1 MSNKK
6 KRMAAQRR
14 KEALKSALSAPREP
28 KEEPV
33 KAKPEQPKKVSSKS
47 KIKIAAAC
55 LVCAAV
61 IYGAGT
67 EAYWAKQPSVARIT
81 SSMREVKN
89 DWVKFNHLAMDIL
102 ATASYNATGNVKANV
117 YVGARTSASNFEK
130 PLMVVLD
137 LGDSAQDERKVT
149 VETTVLDER
158 TKEFVPKEETVAMTN
173 QTNLRNLIS
182 ETLDEDLQGDTN
194 RTYQITETSDG
205 LVILVSNATDEIMST
220 FSHIISENEGLT
232 TAEQFDLLQQK
243 LSLEK
248 VNTTEGGT

>member
-14 KEALKSALSAPREP
+14 KEALKNAPPAP
-28 KEEPV
+28 KEQKEAV
-33 KAKPEQPKKVSSKS
+33 KVKPEPTKKVSPKA
-47 KIKIAAAC
+47 KIKVAAAC
-55 LVCAAV
+55 LACAAV

-67 EAYWAKQPSVARIT
+67 EVYWAKQPSEARIT

-89 DWVKFNHLAMDIL
+89 NWVKFNHLAMDIL

-220 FSHIISENEGLT
+220 FSYIISENEGLT